1 MTKSRI
7 LTIVG
12 LALIAAVAIFALARK
27 NEVASQPFVNP
38 ALAPVYPAS
47 TGATEGPLPLYASRP
62 SVRTIEQPA
71 SAPVRV
77 ERYVDPPSHHRR
89 VVRRKRPLKHSVAI
103 VAGSAG
109 LGAAI
114 GAIAGGGQ
122 GAAIAALAGGG
133 GGFVYDRLTHKR
145 RVEQ

>member
-1 MTKSRI
+1 MTQSRM

-12 LALIAAVAIFALARK
+12 LALLAAVAIFALARK
-27 NEVASQPFVNP
+27 TEVASQPFVNP
-38 ALAPVYPAS
+38 AMAPVYPAS
-47 TGATEGPLPLYASRP
+47 TALADTSGPLPLYASRP

-71 SAPVRV
+71 PVRV
-77 ERYVDPPSHHRR
+77 EHYVAPPTHHR

-122 GAAIAALAGGG
+122 GAAIGALAGGG